1 MATERKHG
9 HMKHIWEFY
18 ENMNEVVYVSDM
30 DTYEMVYLNK
40 YGREP
45 IHMEF
50 VKMDSL
56 FYLFLIN
63 HRIIYL
69 FLI

>member
-30 DTYEMVYLNK
+30 DTYEMVYLNNM
-40 YGREP
+40 G
-45 IHMEF
+45 
-50 VKMDSL
+50 VKNLVLHLWMKL
-56 FYLFLIN
+56 
-63 HRIIYL
+63 
-69 FLI
+69 